1 MDAPGKN
8 SCSNETR
15 QNSAAFRGKKTSS
28 AVKFR
33 DSIPQQKPKFRG
45 STRNSADR
53 GKLWGPSHNCGEVL
67 SFRKCQHVLFLH
79 YPVQLI
85 VLSKPTTSRIL
96 QTKKSLADGRILDL
110 YCYDNVEQLNF
121 RNIWTSVCVSLR
133 NQVYYCNC
141 NNKFR

>member
-1 MDAPGKN
+1 MKHVKIPLHSAEKN
-8 SCSNETR
+8 EFCGQIPR
-15 QNSAAFRGKKTSS
+15 LNSAAKTQIPRID
-28 AVKFR
+28 AKFCGPR
-33 DSIPQQKPKFRG
+33 K
-45 STRNSADR
+45 TM
-53 GKLWGPSHNCGEVL
+53 GPSHNCGEVL